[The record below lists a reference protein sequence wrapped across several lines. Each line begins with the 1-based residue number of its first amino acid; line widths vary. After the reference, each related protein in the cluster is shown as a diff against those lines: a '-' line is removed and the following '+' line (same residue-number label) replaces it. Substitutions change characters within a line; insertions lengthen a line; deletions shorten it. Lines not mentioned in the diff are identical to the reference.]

1 VTLLAPDKVK
11 QFLQQRNHNALR
23 RMLARSN
30 FADIADLL
38 ENTLTE
44 GEAVQ
49 CFQVMNMGQAA
60 QVLVSLSEDRQ
71 QACLSSLPALM
82 SSQILRVMAVDDAV
96 DILQDLDLT
105 QTQRILEEMPFDH
118 ETRALHHLLLEEPDT
133 AAGIMSMDFV
143 AIPVSSSV
151 GEAMQRIRAADNR
164 FFIYYIYLLDNHQT
178 LVGVVGLKRLLHH
191 TEATP
196 LSDIA
201 TFDVKSILIHFDQEL
216 VANVFRKYY
225 NLLAMPVVDEYNHLR
240 GIITLD
246 DIVDVIEEESS
257 EDIYRGSGI
266 NVEAI
271 DEKHLLT
278 GPVIDAV
285 KARLP
290 WLCVTLVGQLVA
302 ANIISSYHETV
313 SAATIA
319 ISYMPML
326 SGLSGNMGT
335 QSETIA
341 VRGLALN
348 LITNDNFMDKLR
360 RELGVSLITG
370 ITFSTA
376 AFLLTF
382 LQYQHLLLSSL
393 LACSVMIILCLAS
406 SLGIFLPYAYQKY
419 FKQDPA
425 GVGGPFITTLLDIL
439 TFTAYLSL
447 VTALIKYMI

>member
-1 VTLLAPDKVK
+1 MTLLVPDKVR
-11 QFLQQRNHNALR
+11 QYLLQRNHSALR
-23 RMLARSN
+23 RMLSRSN

-96 DILQDLDLT
+96 DILQDLELT
-105 QTQRILEEMPFDH
+105 HTQRILEEMPFDQ

-133 AAGIMSMDFV
+133 AAGIMSTDFI
-143 AIPVSSSV
+143 ALPVSATV
-151 GEAMQRIRAADNR
+151 GEAMQRVRQAEQR
-164 FFIYYIYLLDNHQT
+164 TFVYYLYLLDNHQT
-178 LVGVVGLKRLLHH
+178 LVGVVGLKALLHH
-191 TEATP
+191 EEETP
-196 LSDIA
+196 LADIA

-216 VANVFRKYY
+216 VANVFRKYF

-290 WLCVTLVGQLVA
+290 WLCVTLVGQLAA
-302 ANIISSYHETV
+302 ANIISSYQQTV
-313 SAATIA
+313 SMATIA

-348 LITNDNFMDKLR
+348 LITDENFMDKLR
-360 RELGVSLITG
+360 RELGVAVITG

-382 LQYQHLLLSSL
+382 LQYRHLLLSSL
-393 LACSVMIILCLAS
+393 LAGSVMIILCLAS
-406 SLGIFLPYAYQKY
+406 SLGIFLPYAYQKF

-439 TFTAYLSL
+439 TFSSYLGV
-447 VTALIKYMI
+447 VTALIEYMI